1 MLHNCEEKI
10 IELTSGHEFE
20 KYIKALGLTKEDGII
35 IQNNLLNA
43 YYINQI
49 DVNNI
54 ESQLKA
60 NINKLL
66 NDRDI
71 EVKQKDL
78 DDDEK
83 YLIYRY
89 NQEYMRVYCS
99 NCRTQILFDDT
110 YCHNCGK
117 KTNYTQNTIGY
128 NIIDNTNPPEHSSIK
143 YSKTTLLHTT
153 YKLLRYVQDN
163 PVISNIPREILAP
176 YSIDIN
182 VVIDYALNNNL
193 IKTSVNS
200 ANYYLRLTHLSKE
213 ELMKIALNNKLKTEG
228 TKSELATRLIKNIE
242 YSKLNLLI
250 NNKAYTL
257 TDMGVKFLEDNTYI
271 IFYDVFLCNYSFDEY
286 IQLYNENKD
295 KLDKIEIG
303 FLFLKNLRKKY
314 VKEFKWKSY
323 RNTFKEEF
331 KIAEFSK
338 NKTLKITS
346 LINLFICGGFPV
358 VGS

>member
-89 NQEYMRVYCS
+89 NQEYMRV
-99 NCRTQILFDDT
+99 
-110 YCHNCGK
+110 
-117 KTNYTQNTIGY
+117 
-128 NIIDNTNPPEHSSIK
+128 
-143 YSKTTLLHTT
+143 LL
-153 YKLLRYVQDN
+153 KL
-163 PVISNIPREILAP
+163 
-176 YSIDIN
+176 
-182 VVIDYALNNNL
+182 
-193 IKTSVNS
+193 
-200 ANYYLRLTHLSKE
+200 
-213 ELMKIALNNKLKTEG
+213 
-228 TKSELATRLIKNIE
+228 
-242 YSKLNLLI
+242 
-250 NNKAYTL
+250 
-257 TDMGVKFLEDNTYI
+257 
-271 IFYDVFLCNYSFDEY
+271 
-286 IQLYNENKD
+286 
-295 KLDKIEIG
+295 
-303 FLFLKNLRKKY
+303 
-314 VKEFKWKSY
+314 
-323 RNTFKEEF
+323 
-331 KIAEFSK
+331 
-338 NKTLKITS
+338 
-346 LINLFICGGFPV
+346 
-358 VGS
+358 

>member
-271 IFYDVFLCNYSFDEY
+271 IFYDVFLCNYSFDE
-286 IQLYNENKD
+286 
-295 KLDKIEIG
+295 
-303 FLFLKNLRKKY
+303 
-314 VKEFKWKSY
+314 
-323 RNTFKEEF
+323 
-331 KIAEFSK
+331 
-338 NKTLKITS
+338 
-346 LINLFICGGFPV
+346 
-358 VGS
+358 